1 MEKQTALGVDV
12 QAGTVRSEAGMEDG
26 GDPWYERAAHRGGSC
41 KQYRRLVLPD
51 KVEEY
56 LGVVVLVMVGK
67 AFCLFAGAGALRAAN
82 WLRDIGA
89 PRIGL
94 AVTALAVLSLSAGAI
109 FLVRVLSRWS
119 RGDW

>member
-1 MEKQTALGVDV
+1 MANSNPYESPSMQNNEKPPRPSPKRPTQ
-12 QAGTVRSEAGMEDG
+12 
-26 GDPWYERAAHRGGSC
+26 
-41 KQYRRLVLPD
+41 
-51 KVEEY
+51 
-56 LGVVVLVMVGK
+56 LVMVGT

-94 AVTALAVLSLSAGAI
+94 AVAALALLSLSAGAI